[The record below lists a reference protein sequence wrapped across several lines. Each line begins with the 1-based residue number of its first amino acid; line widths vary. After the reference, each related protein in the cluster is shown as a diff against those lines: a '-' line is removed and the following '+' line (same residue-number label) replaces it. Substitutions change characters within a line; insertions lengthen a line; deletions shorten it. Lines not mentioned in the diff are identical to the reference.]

1 MGEDSKSARTQV
13 IVAIIGLVGVL
24 GTALITQWKNIFPS
38 HSQDIAGIALKPP
51 PPQGPTV
58 ADAERLT
65 ENYIAALKKG
75 DADSVVGMISVPFCE
90 DKQRY
95 DSKDDIRTSVTR
107 ISDSKDRTSE
117 KMPAIEST
125 KGQTIEDFK
134 KSAESLYGEIPD
146 SVLSCLSLKDRD
158 FVVAVV
164 VRHETGL
171 FFIRHDGSSLSMA
184 GIWGHK

>member
-1 MGEDSKSARTQV
+1 MGEDSKSARTQI
-13 IVAIIGLVGVL
+13 IVAIIGLLGVL

-38 HSQDIAGIALKPP
+38 HSQDNAGIAVPP

-65 ENYIAALKKG
+65 GNYIAALKKG
-75 DADSVVGMISVPFCE
+75 DADSVVGMISIPFCE

-95 DSKDDIRTSVTR
+95 ESKDDIRTSVTR
-107 ISDSKDRTSE
+107 ISDSKDRTFE
-117 KMPAIEST
+117 NMPAIDSL

-134 KSAESLYGEIPD
+134 KSAEGRYGEIPD

-158 FVVAVV
+158 FVVVVV

-171 FFIRHDGSSLSMA
+171 FFLRHDGSSLSMA
-184 GIWGHK
+184 GIWGHKS